1 MRAAPD
7 SSKCV
12 NAEVAAGEGL
22 GAGLEG
28 EGMGRVYNKMAR
40 GVLFWIGGGRK
51 EGRSSASREHSQAA
65 LGNDRKM
72 ARGVLFWIVG
82 GLGEGRSS
90 ASRDAFP
97 SSAWERQGSGAWERQ
112 GRQEAGLGND
122 RGATMLQTENCAPPV
137 FRV

>member
-12 NAEVAAGEGL
+12 SAEGAAGEGL

-28 EGMGRVYNKMAR
+28 EGMGGVYNKMAR
-40 GVLFWIGGGRK
+40 GVLFWIVGGRK

-72 ARGVLFWIVG
+72 ARGVLFWIG
-82 GLGEGRSS
+82 GAKGGAKQRFAGRIPKQRLGTTGTT
-90 ASRDAFP
+90 
-97 SSAWERQGSGAWERQ
+97 GSGAWERQ
-112 GRQEAGLGND
+112 GSDN
-122 RGATMLQTENCAPPV
+122 ATN
-137 FRV
+137 